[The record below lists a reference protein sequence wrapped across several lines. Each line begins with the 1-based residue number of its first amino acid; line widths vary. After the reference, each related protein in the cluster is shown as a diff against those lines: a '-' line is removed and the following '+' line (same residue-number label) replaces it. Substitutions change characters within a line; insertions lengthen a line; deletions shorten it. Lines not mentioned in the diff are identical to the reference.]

1 MNTWARMRAVG
12 SAGMA
17 GWAAQLEAAPGPATA
32 EGLRVPASEGWSRFK
47 RPRSRII
54 RATRELP
61 GSGVQLPGTSGFGS
75 ALEQGRELAG
85 AARVPCAALLTC
97 FARRGC
103 R

>member
-17 GWAAQLEAAPGPATA
+17 GWAAQLGAAPGPATA

-54 RATRELP
+54 RATGELP